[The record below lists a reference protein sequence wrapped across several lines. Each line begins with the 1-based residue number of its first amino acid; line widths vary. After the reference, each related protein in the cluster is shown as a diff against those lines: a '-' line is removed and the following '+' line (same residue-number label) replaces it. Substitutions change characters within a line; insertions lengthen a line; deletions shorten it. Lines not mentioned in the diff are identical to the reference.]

1 MENLKKVVSSA
12 ITEKVRKCQKCEFYS
27 NGKAYPFFGKHA
39 KFLMIGEAPHVE
51 EIKQGF
57 PFVGDSGETMWK
69 SINSLIYLDRE
80 DFVIL
85 NSVMCKPTVPLGKTV
100 GKPKKENIDICLIK
114 STNALPYLNAV
125 FGIKHI
131 LSLGNYAKYIF
142 TGNNTG
148 IESKSGISENIIYL
162 DKEFTITYCIH
173 PASILHNPSNK
184 TKFEQSLISFKE
196 VITFGI

>member
-1 MENLKKVVSSA
+1 MENFKKVVSSA
-12 ITEKVRKCQKCEFYS
+12 ITEKVRNCKNCEFYS
-27 NGKAYPFFGKHA
+27 NGKAYPFFGKQA
-39 KFLMIGEAPHVE
+39 KYLMIGEAPHVE

-69 SINSLIYLDRE
+69 FIKSTINLDRE
-80 DFVIL
+80 DFIIL

-100 GKPKKENIDICLIK
+100 GKPKKENIDLCLIK
-114 STNALPYLNAV
+114 STNALQYLNSEW
-125 FGIKHI
+125 GIKHI

-148 IESKSGISENIIYL
+148 IESKSGSSENINYFGN
-162 DKEFTITYCIH
+162 EFIVTYCIH